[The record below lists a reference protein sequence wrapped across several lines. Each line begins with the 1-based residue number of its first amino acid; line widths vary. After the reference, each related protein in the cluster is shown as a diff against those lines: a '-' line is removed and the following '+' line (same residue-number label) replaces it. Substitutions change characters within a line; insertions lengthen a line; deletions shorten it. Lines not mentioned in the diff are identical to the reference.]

1 MCYKK
6 ISEYINILADFCA
19 TRDISFLNKE
29 ELKNKYNINQADII
43 VLFGGSIIEGGDIFA
58 QAIKEKIAKKYI
70 IVGGYGHTTDTLI
83 NNIKEIMPNINYK
96 TEAEIFN
103 EYIKNKYNVEADF
116 LELHSTNC
124 GNNITNLLE
133 IIKKEK
139 LDFNNIILIQDAS
152 MQLRMSAVIKKY
164 IDKSIEVIN
173 YAAYKVKVI
182 NKDSKLIYDNYPLGM
197 WNIDRYINLLMG
209 EIPRLK
215 DNKEGYGPRGK
226 DFLIHIDIPEKVE
239 NAFLELK
246 KYYPNMVREAKEK

>member
-1 MCYKK
+1 M
-6 ISEYINILADFCA
+6 
-19 TRDISFLNKE
+19 
-29 ELKNKYNINQADII
+29 
-43 VLFGGSIIEGGDIFA
+43 
-58 QAIKEKIAKKYI
+58 
-70 IVGGYGHTTDTLI
+70 
-83 NNIKEIMPNINYK
+83 
-96 TEAEIFN
+96 
-103 EYIKNKYNVEADF
+103 
-116 LELHSTNC
+116 ELHSTNC

-182 NKDSKLIYDNYPLGM
+182 NKDSKLIYDSYPLGM

-209 EIPRLK
+209 EIPRLT
-215 DNKEGYGPRGK
+215 DNKEGYGPSGK

>member
-1 MCYKK
+1 
-6 ISEYINILADFCA
+6 
-19 TRDISFLNKE
+19 
-29 ELKNKYNINQADII
+29 
-43 VLFGGSIIEGGDIFA
+43 
-58 QAIKEKIAKKYI
+58 
-70 IVGGYGHTTDTLI
+70 
-83 NNIKEIMPNINYK
+83 
-96 TEAEIFN
+96 
-103 EYIKNKYNVEADF
+103 
-116 LELHSTNC
+116 
-124 GNNITNLLE
+124 
-133 IIKKEK
+133 
-139 LDFNNIILIQDAS
+139 

-182 NKDSKLIYDNYPLGM
+182 NKDSKLIYDSYPLGM

-209 EIPRLK
+209 EIPRLT